1 MPNIHGERIR
11 LRAAEKEDIP
21 NFLRWIND
29 EEVAENLLFIAP
41 ISRYE
46 EEHWY
51 DSMMKKTASEHVL
64 VIEVKD
70 QDNPEIFTPI
80 GNCQFHDIDWR
91 IGSAEIGIM
100 IGEKSWW
107 DKGYGTETMRLLLEL
122 GFNTLNLHRI
132 WLQVFA
138 KNKRGIGA
146 YEKAGFQF
154 EGTFRDG
161 DYQHGQYQDIHFM
174 SVIKDEWQNWKQID
188 EKE

>member
-1 MPNIHGERIR
+1 MPNIHSERIH

-70 QDNPEIFTPI
+70 QDNPEEFTPI
-80 GNCQFHDIDWR
+80 GN
-91 IGSAEIGIM
+91 
-100 IGEKSWW
+100 
-107 DKGYGTETMRLLLEL
+107 
-122 GFNTLNLHRI
+122 
-132 WLQVFA
+132 
-138 KNKRGIGA
+138 
-146 YEKAGFQF
+146 
-154 EGTFRDG
+154 
-161 DYQHGQYQDIHFM
+161 
-174 SVIKDEWQNWKQID
+174 
-188 EKE
+188 